1 MFLLITRYFYATIMT
16 LTCRKFS
23 QVNNYIFPNNKNIDD
38 DNNNVN
44 DYDCENVPGPEI
56 VIK

>member
-1 MFLLITRYFYATIMT
+1 MFLLITKYVYATIMT

-23 QVNNYIFPNNKNIDD
+23 QVNNYFFPNNKKLNDNP
-38 DNNNVN
+38 NNNF
-44 DYDCENVPGPEI
+44 DYDCENIPGPEI

>member
-1 MFLLITRYFYATIMT
+1 MITRYFYATIMT

-23 QVNNYIFPNNKNIDD
+23 QVNNYIFPNNKKLDD
-38 DNNNVN
+38 DPNNNL
-44 DYDCENVPGPEI
+44 DYDCENTPGPEI